1 MPLPN
6 VGRQPLQSCYET
18 NSLMKIAI
26 VTGIYPPIVGG
37 AGAVMHSLATH
48 AADQISIVTC
58 KFDQDGRRLA
68 WEMHDAQQPE
78 RIVRLKRFADSLAWM
93 PPGKARAILKA
104 LNDRWILQPSAGR
117 ELARILEA
125 IGPDLVCVNTSFC
138 YWTGDVIRRW
148 RPQVGLAFYV
158 HGEEVPDGKGYH
170 GRKALEALKAGDRV
184 VAVSTYTKSAL
195 VGVGLDPDKVVVIN
209 NGVDTTRFK
218 PGPRSQAIVDRFRL
232 GSRRILL
239 TLARLDE
246 RKGQDMM
253 IRAIPKILEAV
264 PDLAYLVVGEGS
276 MTERLWKLVSD
287 LRLESTVLF
296 TGGVSDD
303 DVLEYYR
310 TCDVYAMP
318 NRTTVT
324 GDTEGFGLVFLEA
337 GACGKAV
344 IGGKAGGVPD
354 AIRDGETG
362 FLVDGTS
369 VDAIAAACIKL
380 FEDHDLRERFGAN
393 GLEHAL
399 QNDWSGKTQE
409 FLGLCNGLCGR

>member
-1 MPLPN
+1 
-6 VGRQPLQSCYET
+6 
-18 NSLMKIAI
+18 
-26 VTGIYPPIVGG
+26 
-37 AGAVMHSLATH
+37 
-48 AADQISIVTC
+48 
-58 KFDQDGRRLA
+58 
-68 WEMHDAQQPE
+68 
-78 RIVRLKRFADSLAWM
+78 
-93 PPGKARAILKA
+93 
-104 LNDRWILQPSAGR
+104 
-117 ELARILEA
+117 
-125 IGPDLVCVNTSFC
+125 
-138 YWTGDVIRRW
+138 
-148 RPQVGLAFYV
+148 
-158 HGEEVPDGKGYH
+158 
-170 GRKALEALKAGDRV
+170 
-184 VAVSTYTKSAL
+184 
-195 VGVGLDPDKVVVIN
+195 
-209 NGVDTTRFK
+209 
-218 PGPRSQAIVDRFRL
+218 
-232 GSRRILL
+232 LL

-264 PDLAYLVVGEGS
+264 PDLAYLVVGEGI
-276 MTERLWKLVSD
+276 MMERLWKLVSE

-369 VDAIAAACIKL
+369 VDAIAGACIKL
-380 FEDHDLRERFGAN
+380 FEDQELRDRFGTN

-409 FLGLCNGLCGR
+409 FLGLCNGLCGG

>member
-1 MPLPN
+1 
-6 VGRQPLQSCYET
+6 
-18 NSLMKIAI
+18 
-26 VTGIYPPIVGG
+26 
-37 AGAVMHSLATH
+37 
-48 AADQISIVTC
+48 
-58 KFDQDGRRLA
+58 
-68 WEMHDAQQPE
+68 
-78 RIVRLKRFADSLAWM
+78 
-93 PPGKARAILKA
+93 
-104 LNDRWILQPSAGR
+104 
-117 ELARILEA
+117 
-125 IGPDLVCVNTSFC
+125 
-138 YWTGDVIRRW
+138 
-148 RPQVGLAFYV
+148 
-158 HGEEVPDGKGYH
+158 
-170 GRKALEALKAGDRV
+170 
-184 VAVSTYTKSAL
+184 
-195 VGVGLDPDKVVVIN
+195 VGLDPDKVVVIN

-218 PGPRSQAIVDRFRL
+218 PGPKSEAIVDRFRL

-264 PDLAYLVVGEGS
+264 PDLAYLVVGEGN
-276 MTERLWKLVSD
+276 MMERLWKLVSE

-318 NRTTVT
+318 NRTTGT

-380 FEDHDLRERFGAN
+380 FEDRELRDRFGAN
-393 GLEHAL
+393 GLEHAR